1 MPEGKHNNNGDH
13 SGHYIGGMILVGLGT
28 LFLLI
33 NFNIIPSWGESWPAI
48 LIIIGLG
55 LIIGG
60 LTRKKKSEE

>member
-1 MPEGKHNNNGDH
+1 MPESEHNKNDR
-13 SGHYIGGMILVGLGT
+13 SGHYIGGMILIGLGA

-33 NFNIIPSWGESWPAI
+33 NFDIIPSWGESWPAI
-48 LIIIGLG
+48 LIIVGLG